1 MCVWA
6 ALVMEWVV
14 VGDHAP
20 RIPGPAS
27 CAYICLAFFYLPP
40 PPSHFLLLVRS
51 FHAICCCGRSS
62 GFVDSSPLLPLLPLS
77 WRPAATFCRTTPN
90 STIITTTTPTL
101 FPSSRE
107 VRAQ

>member
-40 PPSHFLLLVRS
+40 PPPVPFSSVGPKLPCHLLLWQVERV
-51 FHAICCCGRSS
+51 C
-62 GFVDSSPLLPLLPLS
+62 
-77 WRPAATFCRTTPN
+77 
-90 STIITTTTPTL
+90 
-101 FPSSRE
+101 
-107 VRAQ
+107 